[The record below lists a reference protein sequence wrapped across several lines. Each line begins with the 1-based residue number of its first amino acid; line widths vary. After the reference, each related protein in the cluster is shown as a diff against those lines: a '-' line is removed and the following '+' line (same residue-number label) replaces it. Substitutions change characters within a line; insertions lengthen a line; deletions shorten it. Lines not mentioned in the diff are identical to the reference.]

1 MPKFV
6 LSLIT
11 FLVNITLMASAKFY
25 KAGNYEPEELKTI
38 IHHFL
43 ECAINDTWNKHTRL
57 YRLRLGGDQNKTKI
71 ILSIF
76 FCSSHCIFHCIS
88 FCKISSWAVKY
99 KGKKFQSFKTQ
110 SYSGHRLQVVTH
122 TLFSGSRLV
131 KEAKFM
137 NSVKIPTHVE
147 WWPSLMW
154 ERERICALVVWI
166 FQLYFQ

>member
-1 MPKFV
+1 M
-6 LSLIT
+6 T
-11 FLVNITLMASAKFY
+11 
-25 KAGNYEPEELKTI
+25 KT
-38 IHHFL
+38 
-43 ECAINDTWNKHTRL
+43 K
-57 YRLRLGGDQNKTKI
+57 QKTKI

-110 SYSGHRLQVVTH
+110 SYNSGHRLQVVTH

-147 WWPSLMW
+147 WWPSLKW
-154 ERERICALVVWI
+154 EREVLCLSCVDFSII
-166 FQLYFQ
+166 FSIKMEMSFKLMNILYIMMPYSVSNLKSEPLSSSR

>member
-1 MPKFV
+1 M
-6 LSLIT
+6 T
-11 FLVNITLMASAKFY
+11 
-25 KAGNYEPEELKTI
+25 KT
-38 IHHFL
+38 
-43 ECAINDTWNKHTRL
+43 K
-57 YRLRLGGDQNKTKI
+57 QKTKI

-99 KGKKFQSFKTQ
+99 KEKKFQSFKTQ
-110 SYSGHRLQVVTH
+110 SYNSGHRLQVVTH

-147 WWPSLMW
+147 YKIMVTKSYVREGKDLCLSCVDFSIIFSIKMEMSLN
-154 ERERICALVVWI
+154 I
-166 FQLYFQ
+166 LYIMMPYSVSNLKSEPLSSSR